1 MSKDPAF
8 LFYSNDFYSGTR
20 TMLPEER
27 ACYIDLLIYQHQ
39 IGTIPFDLKRVL
51 MYCSGISEAMLIA
64 TLEAKFIKRDDGWHN
79 EKLAQVIEE
88 RKTFTSKQSI
98 NGTVGQF
105 WKKAK
110 ALLSPEK
117 YDKIKTFYSKKSN
130 EIIHK
135 EIIEKDLKNDVNIEA
150 MLKAMLKQLEDEN
163 EIIIPLDN
171 NSSFKETLL
180 KNENWKKSISIEFKN
195 TVQEIEVKLETFNKH
210 LFDEQKFHPTMNEFA
225 KHFKNWLPVNKEKNG
240 KSNSTKQSN
249 SNSGYK
255 PATVDREKLI
265 RELADDAANGNIPGN
280 YITKRTGS

>member
-39 IGTIPFDLKRVL
+39 IGTIPLDLKRVL
-51 MYCSGISEAMLIA
+51 MYCSGINEAMLIA
-64 TLEAKFIKRDDGWHN
+64 TLEAKFIKSDDGWHN

-110 ALLSPEK
+110 ALLTPEK

-135 EIIEKDLKNDVNIEA
+135 EIVEKDLKNDVNIEA
-150 MLKAMLKQLEDEN
+150 MLKAMLKQLENEN

-180 KNENWKKSISIEFKN
+180 KNENWKNSISSEFK
-195 TVQEIEVKLETFNKH
+195 ISIAEVELKLGIFEKH
-210 LFDEQKFHPTMNEFA
+210 LFDEQKFHPNLNEFA
-225 KHFKNWLPVNKEKNG
+225 KHFKNWVPVNKQKNG
-240 KSNSTKQSN
+240 NTKTTFAKN
-249 SNSGYK
+249 
-255 PATVDREKLI
+255 R
-265 RELADDAANGNIPGN
+265 
-280 YITKRTGS
+280 